1 MMVGSVTNSFLS
13 RNITSIRSA
22 QEDLAVVTVML
33 MNLAMELDKGD
44 RDVMAL
50 FNYFGR
56 QLVDNRVG
64 PAGTLHYRIIS
75 DM

>member
-50 FNYFGR
+50 FNDFGK
-56 QLVDNRVG
+56 
-64 PAGTLHYRIIS
+64 H
-75 DM
+75 